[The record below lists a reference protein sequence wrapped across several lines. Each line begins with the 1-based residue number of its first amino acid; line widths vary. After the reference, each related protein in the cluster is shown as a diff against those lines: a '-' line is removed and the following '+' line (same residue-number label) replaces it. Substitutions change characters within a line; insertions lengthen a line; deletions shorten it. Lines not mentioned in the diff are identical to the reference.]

1 MQNNDYNPVDKE
13 QDEPIEEDRE
23 DIEIPAVNEISYT
36 ESRVLI
42 MRMSESERY
51 PVEILE
57 PRMKWQIYIQDS
69 SVKNIDKQ
77 TKKVTDDN
85 VWGDTNKN
93 ITQQNY
99 IHNMVSQ
106 TAKKI

>member
-23 DIEIPAVNEISYT
+23 DIEIPAVNEISDT

-57 PRMKWQIYIQDS
+57 PRMK
-69 SVKNIDKQ
+69 
-77 TKKVTDDN
+77 
-85 VWGDTNKN
+85 
-93 ITQQNY
+93 
-99 IHNMVSQ
+99 
-106 TAKKI
+106 